1 MWDLL
6 LGKAQLYL
14 AYPQHLAY
22 SGGNAPRPLHIL
34 IYTSSKGFIQSNL
47 TVVSE
52 EEIRRR

>member
-34 IYTSSKGFIQSNL
+34 LYTSSKGFIQSNL